1 MTNTEKQH
9 MHRGDAARQASAIR
23 PSASFVFPLPGQP
36 CGGEALAHVCISVP
50 YRGKRIFM
58 VGFDFSPVKGRRRR
72 HENKAPKHAH
82 VHRCTHCFRQ
92 ADACKRKSSLRA
104 RCCNPSSPRL
114 YQSVVVFGGQPSG
127 ALALKSAACTAAC
140 RGYFLPYPDAFRIFI
155 FFVSAG
161 SRWEVDGW

>member
-1 MTNTEKQH
+1 MQPAKP
-9 MHRGDAARQASAIR
+9 ARFARPLRLFFPCLVSLVVARRWHTYAYLCHIAVNGFSWWASI
-23 PSASFVFPLPGQP
+23 SARSKG
-36 CGGEALAHVCISVP
+36 GGE
-50 YRGKRIFM
+50 
-58 VGFDFSPVKGRRRR
+58 R

-104 RCCNPSSPRL
+104 RCCNPSSPLL